1 LFDLSKLKADFQ
13 SRYPGAVRIFSAPGR
28 VNLIGEHTD
37 YNDGFVLPMAIERRT
52 YVAAAARPDRRIV
65 AFSRTLGSFAEADLD
80 APGPPRRGAWI
91 DFVEGTAQA
100 LRKRG
105 VDVVGAN
112 LLVDSEVPT
121 GAGVSA
127 SAALE
132 ISVGL
137 ALSAL
142 AGRADIDRIEL
153 ALAGQSAEHEYV
165 GTLSGIMDQYISAL
179 GQAGHALLIDCRSLE
194 PTPVPIALEGTSVV
208 VIDTRVKHDLATS
221 EYNKRR
227 AECHKSVE
235 LLSVALPG
243 IRALRDV
250 SVEQF
255 EQHAELLPYVVKKRA
270 RHVVHE
276 NARTLAAVH
285 ALRSE
290 NLAEFGRLMVESHR
304 SLRDDYQVS
313 SVELDLSVEAALA
326 TEGVYGARMTGGGFG
341 GCAVALVSDK
351 AIPALEENV
360 KQAFRRRSLG
370 EPEIFATRACPG
382 ACEEV

>member
-1 LFDLSKLKADFQ
+1 LVDLSKLKADFQ
-13 SRYPGAVRIFSAPGR
+13 SRFPGAVRIFSAPGR

-80 APGPPRRGAWI
+80 APGPPRRGAWV

-112 LLVDSEVPT
+112 LLVDSNVPT

-142 AGRADIDRIEL
+142 SGRADIDRIEL
-153 ALAGQSAEHEYV
+153 ALAGQAAEHEYV

-227 AECHKSVE
+227 AECHQAVE
-235 LLSVALPG
+235 LLAAALPG

-250 SVEQF
+250 SVESF

-276 NARTLAAVH
+276 NARTLAAVK
-285 ALRSE
+285 ALE
-290 NLAEFGRLMVESHR
+290 GGDLAEFGRLMVESHR

-313 SVELDLSVEAALA
+313 SAELDLSVEAALA
-326 TEGVYGARMTGGGFG
+326 TKGVYGARMTGGGFG
-341 GCAVALVSDK
+341 GCAVALVSDN
-351 AIPALEENV
+351 AIPLLEENV

-370 EPEIFATRACPG
+370 DPEIFASRACPG
-382 ACEEV
+382 ACEEA